1 MSEGKTPI
9 SEQMERLQTLMHRI
23 VFHSYV
29 SEGKPTR
36 NPYRGQG
43 KVLAALNAEPE
54 ISQKDLTKQL
64 GMSKQSL
71 AELLGKLEKNGLIRR
86 TQSETDKRSVI
97 VRLLPAGREA
107 ACELGDF
114 TCDVDYIFD
123 CLDEQE
129 RAQFSG
135 YLERIMDRCAEAFPG
150 ETAEERR
157 ERMDSYLSYHNY
169 GFRRI
174 ELNAAVTAEH
184 RKRSQER
191 KENKEAARAAKEALN
206 AAKQESDT

>member
-23 VFHSYV
+23 VFHRYV

-43 KVLAALNAEPE
+43 RVLAALMAEPE
-54 ISQKDLTKQL
+54 ISQKDLTRQL

-71 AELLGKLEKNGLIRR
+71 AELLGKLEKNGLICR
-86 TQSETDKRSVI
+86 TQSQKDKRSVI

-114 TCDVDYIFD
+114 SCDVEYIFD
-123 CLDEQE
+123 CLNAEEQ
-129 RAQFSG
+129 AQFSG
-135 YLERIMDRCAEAFPG
+135 YLERVMDRCAETFPG
-150 ETAEERR
+150 ESAEEKRH
-157 ERMDSYLSYHNY
+157 RMESYLSYHNY

-174 ELNAAVTAEH
+174 ELNAAVAAEH
-184 RKRSQER
+184 KKRRQECM
-191 KENKEAARAAKEALN
+191 EQNEAAKTARE
-206 AAKQESDT
+206 ESNL

>member
-9 SEQMERLQTLMHRI
+9 SDQMERLQTLMHRI
-23 VFHSYV
+23 VFHRYV

-43 KVLAALNAEPE
+43 RVLAALIAEPE

-71 AELLGKLEKNGLIRR
+71 AELLGKLEKSGLICR
-86 TQSETDKRSVI
+86 TPSEKDKRSVI

-114 TCDVDYIFD
+114 TCDVEYIFE
-123 CLDEQE
+123 CLNAEEQE
-129 RAQFSG
+129 QFSG
-135 YLERIMDRCAEAFPG
+135 YLERIMDRCAESFPG
-150 ETAEERR
+150 ESVQERR
-157 ERMDSYLSYHNY
+157 ERMESYLSYHNY

-174 ELNAAVTAEH
+174 ELNAAVAAEH
-184 RKRSQER
+184 KKRRQECL
-191 KENKEAARAAKEALN
+191 EHKEAARSAREELN
-206 AAKQESDT
+206 D

>member
-9 SEQMERLQTLMHRI
+9 SDQMERLQTLMHRI

-29 SEGKPTR
+29 KEGKPTR

-43 KVLAALNAEPE
+43 RVLAALNAEPE

-86 TQSETDKRSVI
+86 TPSEKDRRSVI

-114 TCDVDYIFD
+114 TCDVEYIFD
-123 CLDEQE
+123 CLDAQE
-129 RAQFSG
+129 RAQFG
-135 YLERIMDRCAEAFPG
+135 DYLKRIMERCAETFSG
-150 ETAEERR
+150 ETTEERR
-157 ERMDSYLSYHNY
+157 ESMENYLAYHNY

-184 RKRSQER
+184 RKRTQES
-191 KENKEAARAAKEALN
+191 KENRGAVKAAKEVLK
-206 AAKQESDT
+206 AANETMDQ

>member
-23 VFHSYV
+23 VFHRYV

-43 KVLAALNAEPE
+43 RVLAALIAEPE
-54 ISQKDLTKQL
+54 ISQKELTKQL

-71 AELLGKLEKNGLIRR
+71 AELLGKLEKNGLISR
-86 TQSETDKRSVI
+86 TPSEKDKRSVI

-114 TCDVDYIFD
+114 ACDVEYIFD
-123 CLDEQE
+123 CLSTEEQE
-129 RAQFSG
+129 QFSG
-135 YLERIMDRCAEAFPG
+135 YLERIMERCAESFPG
-150 ETAEERR
+150 ESVMERR
-157 ERMDSYLSYHNY
+157 ERMESYLSYHNY

-174 ELNAAVTAEH
+174 ELNAAVAAEH
-184 RKRSQER
+184 KKRRQECM
-191 KENKEAARAAKEALN
+191 EHKEAARAAREEK
-206 AAKQESDT
+206 TV

>member
-23 VFHSYV
+23 VFHNYV

-43 KVLAALNAEPE
+43 RVLAALNAEPE
-54 ISQKDLTKQL
+54 ISQKDLTRQL

-71 AELLGKLEKNGLIRR
+71 AELLGKLEKSGLIRR
-86 TQSETDKRSVI
+86 SQSETDKRSVI
-97 VRLLPAGREA
+97 VRLLPAGRDA
-107 ACELGDF
+107 ARELGDF
-114 TCDVDYIFD
+114 SCDVEYIFD
-123 CLDEQE
+123 CLNAEE
-129 RAQFSG
+129 RVQFSG

-157 ERMDSYLSYHNY
+157 ERMESYLSYHNY

-174 ELNAAVTAEH
+174 ELNAAVAAEH
-184 RKRSQER
+184 KKR
-191 KENKEAARAAKEALN
+191 
-206 AAKQESDT
+206 KQECREHREAMKEKSDA

>member
-23 VFHSYV
+23 VFHRYV

-43 KVLAALNAEPE
+43 RVLAALIAEPE

-71 AELLGKLEKNGLIRR
+71 AELLGKLEKNGLICR
-86 TQSETDKRSVI
+86 TPSEKDKRSVI

-114 TCDVDYIFD
+114 ACDVEYIFD
-123 CLDEQE
+123 CLSAEE
-129 RAQFSG
+129 KELFGG
-135 YLERIMDRCAEAFPG
+135 YMERIIDRCAESFPG
-150 ETAEERR
+150 ESFEERR
-157 ERMDSYLSYHNY
+157 ERMESYLSYHNY

-174 ELNAAVTAEH
+174 EFNAAVAAEH
-184 RKRSQER
+184 KKRRQECL
-191 KENKEAARAAKEALN
+191 EHKEAAKAAGEKTN
-206 AAKQESDT
+206 A

>member
-23 VFHSYV
+23 VFHKYV

-43 KVLAALNAEPE
+43 RVLAALNAEPE

-86 TQSETDKRSVI
+86 TPSEVDRRSVI
-97 VRLLPAGREA
+97 VRLLPAGRDA

-114 TCDVDYIFD
+114 ACDVEYIFD
-123 CLDEQE
+123 CLSAEEQ
-129 RAQFSG
+129 AQFGG
-135 YLERIMDRCAEAFPG
+135 YLERIMERCAESFPG

-157 ERMDSYLSYHNY
+157 QRMDSYLAYHNY

-184 RKRSQER
+184 RKRSQEC
-191 KENKEAARAAKEALN
+191 KENREAVKAAREARKAANEK
-206 AAKQESDT
+206 